1 MPEQVIH
8 TNPNEAY
15 PPTPTV
21 QPDAGQHK
29 DPAEGQSK
37 RKRIIPP
44 KPCDYSAEPDGLY
57 MPKFDNAASKW
68 FMVQLANFTA
78 NIVGQSLLDD
88 GQDVQREYQIQAKLG
103 KRDRKCLVPASEFGA
118 MNWVSEHLGAEAVII
133 PGNLRKEHVR
143 AAVQLLSNE
152 VPEVR
157 IFAHTG
163 WRQIDG
169 VWYYLHA
176 GGAIGPDGS
185 VKSLNVSLPEKLRLY
200 KLPDPPADLKEAIRT
215 SLNITDVAPYRIIIP
230 LLAAVYRAAMKES
243 DFTLHLTGETGV
255 LKTALAALGQQH
267 YGADMDAKH
276 LPGSWISTA
285 NANEALAFY
294 AKDALF
300 VIDDFVPLGSRNDR
314 SRKNAEADRL
324 VRAQG
329 NSAGRDRMRSDGTL
343 ASTKKPRGLLLS
355 TGEATP
361 AGESL
366 RGRMLVVDVERG
378 DVDLP
383 RLTVCQK
390 TADDGRYAEAMSGF
404 VQWLAKGYSTLQQ
417 NWREEFEGLR
427 DQAKSA
433 LAEVNAHSRLP
444 EVIANHAMGWRY
456 FLDYASDSNALAKEE
471 AEGWW
476 NTGWA
481 ALIEAAKKQAHYR
494 ADENPAV
501 RFLKLLESAIVAGK
515 AHIADEKGNAPDNP
529 EAWGWR
535 PLAERWLPQGDR
547 VGWAKEG
554 QVYLDS
560 NAAMVVVQRFA
571 NETGESIPVTSET
584 LPKKLKQKGLLAST
598 DEARGT
604 LYLRRKLE
612 GRSHNVLHVKWD
624 TTDEDCQV
632 GCQENGSAA

>member
-1 MPEQVIH
+1 MPEQAIH
-8 TNPNEAY
+8 TLPNESY
-15 PPTPTV
+15 PPIP
-21 QPDAGQHK
+21 AGQPEAGQNK
-29 DPAEGQSK
+29 NPAEGQSK
-37 RKRIIPP
+37 PKRIIPP
-44 KPCDYSAEPDGLY
+44 KPCDYSAKPDGLY
-57 MPKFDNAASKW
+57 MPRFNTTANNW
-68 FMVQLANFTA
+68 FMVQLTNFTA
-78 NIVGQSLLDD
+78 KIVGQSLLDD
-88 GQDVQREYQIQAKLG
+88 GQDVQREYQIQAKLRN
-103 KRDRKCLVPASEFGA
+103 RDRKCHVPASEFSS

-157 IFAHTG
+157 IFTHTG
-163 WRQIDG
+163 WREIEG

-176 GGAIGPDGS
+176 GGAIGTDGA

-200 KLPDPPADLKEAIRT
+200 KLPDPPANLREAIRS
-215 SLNITDVAPYRIIIP
+215 SLNITDVAPCRITVP

-255 LKTALAALGQQH
+255 RKTALAALGQQH
-267 YGADMDAKH
+267 YGADMDAQH

-285 NANEALAFY
+285 NANEALAFH

-366 RGRMLVVDVERG
+366 RGRMLVVDVENG
-378 DVDLP
+378 DVDLQ

-390 TADDGRYAEAMSGF
+390 NAQDGCYAESMAGF
-404 VQWLAKGYSTLQQ
+404 VQWLAKGYSTLQK
-417 NWREEFEGLR
+417 NWRGEFEGLR
-427 DQAKSA
+427 DQASSA
-433 LAEVNAHSRLP
+433 LTEVNVHGRLP
-444 EVIANHAMGWRY
+444 EVIANLAMGWRY
-456 FLDYASDSNALAKEE
+456 FLDYATDCMALTKEE
-471 AEGWW
+471 ADAWW

-481 ALIEAAKKQAHYR
+481 ALIEAAKKQTHYR

-515 AHIADEKGNAPDNP
+515 AHIADEKGDAPDDP

-535 PLAERWLPQGDR
+535 LIEQFWRSQGDR
-547 VGWAKEG
+547 VGWVKEG
-554 QVYLDS
+554 QVYLDPD
-560 NAAMVVVQRFA
+560 AAMVVVQRFA
-571 NETGESIPVTSET
+571 NETGEAIPVTSET
-584 LPKKLKQKGLLAST
+584 LAKRLKQKGLLAST

-604 LYLRRKLE
+604 LCLRRKLE
-612 GRSHNVLHVKWD
+612 GRNHNVLHVKWD
-624 TTDEDCQV
+624 EDCRV
-632 GCQENGSAA
+632 DCQENGSGT